1 MYIYIYICIYVCI
14 YICVYIYIYIYTQY
28 IHIYIH
34 TYIYIYTHI
43 YIYIYIYIYMKID
56 RLIHRFPSLCR
67 IPLLVPGACTCSAS
81 APGNPGDRGSR
92 PATGCTASATRGGQP
107 RSAERRGF
115 WEIWGDLWRFY
126 DDFHRNFR
134 MEYLIFW

>member
-1 MYIYIYICIYVCI
+1 
-14 YICVYIYIYIYTQY
+14 
-28 IHIYIH
+28 
-34 TYIYIYTHI
+34 
-43 YIYIYIYIYMKID
+43 MKID

-67 IPLLVPGACTCSAS
+67 IPLLVLGACRCSAS

-126 DDFHRNFR
+126 DDLHRHFR